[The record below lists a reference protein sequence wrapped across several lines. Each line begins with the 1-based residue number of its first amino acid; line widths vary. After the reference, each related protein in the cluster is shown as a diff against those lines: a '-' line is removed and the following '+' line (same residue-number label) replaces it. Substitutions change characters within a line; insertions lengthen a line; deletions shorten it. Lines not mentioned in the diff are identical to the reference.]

1 MEKTIGA
8 ASKAVMFYSIAF
20 FFVAAGLAI
29 RKLGPEISITL
40 TDINNTTAKVGHA
53 LDTVNDPHKG
63 TLMML
68 NQDIGATRSLITH
81 ADLAARTI
89 QQSALKESKYLD
101 TWDTEITRTL
111 GNVNSTILTA
121 NNSLTKITDHT
132 DTAVDNVTRL
142 LQASTTT
149 IGNGNKLLISA
160 NDLIT
165 NPDISKTLADTQKGS
180 ASLAGMAEE
189 TATYWHG
196 VLHPTWP
203 HKVYGFLTGAG
214 LDAAK
219 FLW

>member
-1 MEKTIGA
+1 MEKTIG

-20 FFVAAGLAI
+20 FFVTAGLALH
-29 RKLGPEISITL
+29 KLEPEISTTL
-40 TDINNTTAKVGHA
+40 TGVNNTTAKVGAA

-81 ADLAARTI
+81 ADLAARTL

-101 TWDTEITRTL
+101 TWDREVTTTL
-111 GNVNSTILTA
+111 GNVNSTVIVA
-121 NNSLTKITDHT
+121 KDSLTKLTDHT
-132 DTAVDNVTRL
+132 DEAVDNVTRL

-160 NDLIT
+160 NDLVT
-165 NPDISKTLADTQKGS
+165 NPDITKTLANTQKGS
-180 ASLAGMAEE
+180 ASLAGMADE